1 MTPKGKG
8 KQRQRQRSLERSS
21 KSASG
26 RPSRSSVDKLK
37 EGETESATRS
47 SVQASP
53 GIERLRSA
61 KGPATISSRS
71 SSPTI
76 KPTKKHAVKSE
87 TKTAKE
93 ITPREPPPAVK
104 RERTSSWVELHGTSA
119 SATSSA
125 TLVDSQVASTS
136 SSTQPRQDSTSRAE
150 PSRDIAM
157 VSDEDQLARLS
168 ALLDLE
174 NPLRAHTS
182 ASLPHT
188 ALETE
193 PEVGQAEE
201 EPPSSGSD
209 SDSSDENFQDAV
221 DPVYDEAV
229 SAEDLVY
236 HYAGVNAPPRASP
249 VAIGPL
255 SISNVAKILKIPNE
269 IPVSPFC
276 RPRQNILL
284 V

>member
-1 MTPKGKG
+1 
-8 KQRQRQRSLERSS
+8 
-21 KSASG
+21 
-26 RPSRSSVDKLK
+26 
-37 EGETESATRS
+37 
-47 SVQASP
+47 
-53 GIERLRSA
+53 
-61 KGPATISSRS
+61 
-71 SSPTI
+71 
-76 KPTKKHAVKSE
+76 
-87 TKTAKE
+87 
-93 ITPREPPPAVK
+93 
-104 RERTSSWVELHGTSA
+104 
-119 SATSSA
+119 
-125 TLVDSQVASTS
+125 
-136 SSTQPRQDSTSRAE
+136 
-150 PSRDIAM
+150 M

-276 RPRQNILL
+276 RPRQNIML